1 METNII
7 IILAC
12 VGIAIGIKKIQ
23 ESIIKKYPEI
33 INHFDSKKE
42 FAYLNLPLL
51 TLVLCFS
58 LYYMCD
64 VFMDD
69 YIMALDKF
77 RYASTYTPYLGSS
90 VDAAVRFAQEMGY
103 MSDELVER
111 SPEMETAIMHNGIAK
126 IVSYISF
133 VLCALWIYG
142 IKQLIWDDK
151 DRRGLIKFSSTTTF
165 VALTIGFYYVF
176 PSQEKYL
183 FVISSIFIVLPLA
196 FSIYKY
202 NKAYKKLCRFLG
214 WV

>member
-7 IILAC
+7 VILAC
-12 VGIAIGIKKIQ
+12 VGIVFGIKKIQ

-33 INHFDSKKE
+33 INYFDSKKE
-42 FAYLNLPLL
+42 IAYLNLPLA
-51 TLVLCFS
+51 TLMLCFL

-64 VFMDD
+64 EFMDN

-90 VDAAVRFAQEMGY
+90 VDAAVRFAQENGY
-103 MSDELVER
+103 MSDELVAR
-111 SPEMETAIMHNGIAK
+111 SPEMETAIVHNGIAR
-126 IVSYISF
+126 IVAYISF
-133 VLCALWIYG
+133 VLCALWIFG

-176 PSQEKYL
+176 PSQEKYP
-183 FVISSIFIVLPLA
+183 FIIPSIFIVLPIA
-196 FSIYKY
+196 FLIYKY
-202 NKAYKKLCRFLG
+202 NKAYKKLCVFLG
-214 WV
+214 YV